1 MASVTTEDGTD
12 IFYKDW
18 GSKDAQPLFFHHG
31 WPLSADDWDSQMM
44 FFLAQGY
51 RVIAHD
57 RRGHGRSSQTSEGH
71 DMDTYAADAATVVEA
86 LGLTNAIHIGHS
98 TGGGEVT
105 RYVAT
110 YGAKHQVAKAVLISS
125 IPPTFMQ
132 SERNPDGV
140 PKEVVDGIRDGTA
153 FHRSQFY
160 QDITIPFYGFNRE
173 GAVVSQGIRDNWWRQ
188 GMMGAAIAH
197 WECVRVLSETEFYD
211 DLAVIDVPVLVMH
224 GEDDQICP
232 FPTTG
237 ARSVKLLKNGK
248 LISYPGLP
256 HGMPTTHAEVI
267 NTDLLAFIKA

>member
-1 MASVTTEDGTD
+1 MGTITTNDGTE

-57 RRGHGRSSQTSEGH
+57 RRGHGRSTQTAQGH
-71 DMDTYAADAATVVEA
+71 DMDTYAADVAAVVQA
-86 LGLTNAIHIGHS
+86 LDLSGAVHIGHS

-110 YGAKHQVAKAVLISS
+110 YGQRHKVAKAVLISA

-140 PKEVVDGIRDGTA
+140 PKVVVDGIRDGTA
-153 FHRSQFY
+153 NHRAQFY

-173 GAVVSQGIRDNWWRQ
+173 GAQVSQGIRDNWWRQ
-188 GMMGAAIAH
+188 GMMGSAIAQ
-197 WECVRVLSETEFYD
+197 WECVRVLSETEFHD
-211 DLAVIDVPVLVMH
+211 DLAAIDVPVLVMH

-232 FPTTG
+232 FTTTG
-237 ARSVKLLKNGK
+237 ARSVKLVKDGR

-256 HGMPTTHAEVI
+256 HGMPTTHAEII
-267 NTDLLAFIKA
+267 NRDLLAFIRS

>member
-1 MASVTTEDGTD
+1 MATITTQDGTE

-18 GSKDAQPLFFHHG
+18 GSKDAQALFFHHG

-57 RRGHGRSSQTSEGH
+57 RRGHGRSSQTAEGH
-71 DMDTYAADAATVVEA
+71 DMDTYAADAFAVVEH
-86 LGLTNAIHIGHS
+86 LGLTEAIHIGHS

-105 RYVAT
+105 RYVAK
-110 YGAKHQVAKAVLISS
+110 YGKGGRVAKAVLISA

-140 PKEVVDGIRDGTA
+140 PKAVVDGIRDGTA

-160 QDITIPFYGFNRE
+160 QDITMPFYGFNRE
-173 GAVVSQGIRDNWWRQ
+173 GAVVSDGIRQNWWRQ
-188 GMMGAAIAH
+188 GMMGAAIAQ
-197 WECVRVLSETEFYD
+197 WECIRVLSETEFFD

-232 FPTTG
+232 FTTTG
-237 ARSVKLLKNGK
+237 ARSVKLLKQGK

-256 HGMPTTHAEVI
+256 HGMPTTHGDII
-267 NTDLLAFIKA
+267 NRDLLAFIQG